1 MPSSAIR
8 PRIAMPTLVRAG
20 TSARRVAR
28 GRSTARGG
36 VSTAR
41 RPSVRRA
48 MSTRCE
54 TVVGTAADDGA
65 SVRASGASRDDSGE
79 RYVYVGNL
87 DFFDDP
93 DDVRRYLAAAL
104 ARATPASPVPAS
116 IAVPG
121 WGSGPRVDQRKR
133 RDEGKLNRGFAVLE
147 FADAD
152 AGRAAAAALDGA
164 DVNGRALRSSP
175 GVTVKKNDGGDP
187 SDDDG
192 GGGGE
197 DEAAARARAE
207 RRAHNRRQRRR
218 RKQRDAAALEERL
231 ERLMRTHPL
240 WGTDDRAAG
249 EARRSVE
256 ADSSDDRYDRYDD
269 DDDDD
274 GWWDDE
280 TWREGWGSLYS
291 VWASKDDATGLGF
304 IDWAKCPPAAD
315 PAGSNK
321 RGGAA
326 RGTRKRLQVES
337 FRAVVSAAATTLGL
351 GPGGSKRR
359 PTIVDFGC
367 GTGNLLLPLAAQHP
381 EADFVG
387 LDLNPRSIDLLSAR
401 ARDAGLANV
410 AARVGLIEEYE
421 GRCDLALALHVCGS
435 GTDAVLLQAQARGA
449 AFVVAPCCI
458 GKLRDGGL
466 KSVAGMKNAISTA
479 DGDGDGDGDWKD
491 DTLVVRPGG
500 GMPHLTVIHPRSRW
514 MRGEV
519 QRPAYMDLAAAADW
533 SGHAGVDAMEA
544 FTGKLGRLPRAAK
557 AAVELDRGAAAAE
570 AGYGVRMMK
579 MLHPGA
585 GLKNDV
591 IVGFPRGADPLRE
604 HVFGPEASF

>member
-1 MPSSAIR
+1 
-8 PRIAMPTLVRAG
+8 MPTLVRAG

-231 ERLMRTHPL
+231 ERLMRTHHL

-249 EARRSVE
+249 EEPV
-256 ADSSDDRYDRYDD
+256 
-269 DDDDD
+269 
-274 GWWDDE
+274 
-280 TWREGWGSLYS
+280 
-291 VWASKDDATGLGF
+291 
-304 IDWAKCPPAAD
+304 
-315 PAGSNK
+315 
-321 RGGAA
+321 
-326 RGTRKRLQVES
+326 
-337 FRAVVSAAATTLGL
+337 
-351 GPGGSKRR
+351 
-359 PTIVDFGC
+359 
-367 GTGNLLLPLAAQHP
+367 
-381 EADFVG
+381 
-387 LDLNPRSIDLLSAR
+387 
-401 ARDAGLANV
+401 
-410 AARVGLIEEYE
+410 
-421 GRCDLALALHVCGS
+421 
-435 GTDAVLLQAQARGA
+435 
-449 AFVVAPCCI
+449 
-458 GKLRDGGL
+458 
-466 KSVAGMKNAISTA
+466 
-479 DGDGDGDGDWKD
+479 
-491 DTLVVRPGG
+491 
-500 GMPHLTVIHPRSRW
+500 
-514 MRGEV
+514 
-519 QRPAYMDLAAAADW
+519 
-533 SGHAGVDAMEA
+533 
-544 FTGKLGRLPRAAK
+544 
-557 AAVELDRGAAAAE
+557 
-570 AGYGVRMMK
+570 
-579 MLHPGA
+579 
-585 GLKNDV
+585 
-591 IVGFPRGADPLRE
+591 
-604 HVFGPEASF
+604 